1 MWKRI
6 TLSGPVDGSV
16 PQIQG
21 DCIRPDENNELLHQG
36 MQYYGRKAVAIGWGR
51 YFCKILSI
59 VPNFKFEVYSVPQYT
74 WFTGTAGRRAR
85 ACG

>member
-6 TLSGPVDGSV
+6 TLSGPLDGSV

-36 MQYYGRKAVAIGWGR
+36 MQFYGRKAVAIGWGR
-51 YFCKILSI
+51 YFLKYYQLYQILRLRS
-59 VPNFKFEVYSVPQYT
+59 SL
-74 WFTGTAGRRAR
+74 
-85 ACG
+85 